1 MFALWQSPPSA
12 SQLVVWIGFES
23 KPPIQPNNP
32 VSGFLASAKRTRSTS
47 KRFREHG
54 VPTKHLT
61 FRHWFKELNGL
72 RCLCLIAG
80 CSQRVTP
87 QNGSFRCPFG
97 FLRHQEELGDN
108 RWHNLAPC
116 WFSHPPFGGLINA
129 PGLQMTGKYQILLV
143 AFQPTVNP
151 HMLLS
156 HTLIFVRILRTKP
169 PPLP

>member
-1 MFALWQSPPSA
+1 MGSKKWKAFSCRNPRSSRGSGPLNCLPYGNPLLQLPSSWLFGLGSSPSHQS
-12 SQLVVWIGFES
+12 
-23 KPPIQPNNP
+23 NP
-32 VSGFLASAKRTRSTS
+32 TTRFPDSWHPQNEREAPQNVSVL
-47 KRFREHG
+47 G

-72 RCLCLIAG
+72 RFLCLIAG

-129 PGLQMTGKYQILLV
+129 PGLQMTVGNIKS
-143 AFQPTVNP
+143 F
-151 HMLLS
+151 
-156 HTLIFVRILRTKP
+156 
-169 PPLP
+169 